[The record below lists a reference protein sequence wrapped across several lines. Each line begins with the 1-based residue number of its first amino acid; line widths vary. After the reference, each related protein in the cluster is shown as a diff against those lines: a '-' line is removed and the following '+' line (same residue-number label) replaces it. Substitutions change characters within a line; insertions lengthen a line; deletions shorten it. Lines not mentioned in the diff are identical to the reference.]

1 MEMPITFN
9 FLDGN
14 YNKYFKMTKDIDF
27 TPKELDVISCILTG
41 RRVKEIA
48 AILSNSVKT
57 IDNHIRNIM
66 QKLGCNS
73 REGIINCVEQ
83 SGSLPFFRYH
93 YQVIAIQ
100 SDFIKKLKEV
110 SLLVGKQGPSCLI
123 AFKELHEKNSSVMAF
138 MDEFEKNLK
147 EAGIHVSRQKLE
159 SEASLSAAMKKKEKN
174 SSTSIFYVI
183 PFEDVKTKEKE
194 NGLENIIPIIVKK
207 KDIFD
212 SLPEDSK
219 TEEQQ
224 KNYYDSFFE
233 VLQNILPTLSLD
245 AIVSSFESAYKLK
258 QYSAQ
263 DGILSLKSA
272 SFGSSENK
280 EALTYSAYN
289 MSKKILI
296 SLIFVF
302 VVGGAFALYMLFP
315 KEKNIKS
322 DLILPTENTLL
333 KRYDLVS
340 KIDEK
345 MKGENGIQTVVLVG
359 LVGMGGVGK
368 TTLARYYGHMQ
379 HDAVVWELNAEN
391 KGALMASFND
401 LAYSLAKTKKQ
412 KEDLEFIQKIVDLQE
427 RKKQILSFVK
437 ETLKEKK
444 NWVLIY
450 DNVENFSEIKN
461 YFPQDPD
468 VWGHGKVILT
478 TRDSNINNTSYIKSD
493 NIIEV
498 GELQSEEAL
507 KLFSS
512 ILFDMPFNKIP
523 EVEKEKI
530 LEFLKSIPP
539 FPLDVSLA
547 ARYIKNGKIS
557 YEKYLELIQ
566 NSNEDFENTH
576 EQLLKEASD
585 YTKTRHKIVT
595 LSVEHLLSMHPDF
608 KDLLILMCLLDSQHL
623 PVELLKTG
631 KSETVVEDFIHALHK
646 YSLVSSGTLGP
657 LNPLPTLSMHR
668 STQEIS
674 LNHLISKLNLAK
686 NDHLIKKAMNVIE
699 NYIDNILE
707 KEEPVSIQAMTRH
720 CKKLLSHGYL
730 LTKDALYTLRS
741 KLGQMYCYAN
751 EASYQEA
758 QKILEENIRSM
769 DGDENFKNKNNFD
782 DLIALGLIYSETS
795 DIKKLKD
802 TVDTALLKYNS
813 NLSQRTQKAASA
825 LSFLGMMYDDL
836 GDYTQGQKLL
846 ERACSLYKND
856 FPNDLI
862 GLGRTLAYLGRVYRE
877 QGKYELA
884 HKVLEESYE
893 IYKNHGLQ
901 KHFRTGWTLVA
912 LGNVY
917 LYLGYYEK
925 ATNLLT
931 ESVQIYKDYF
941 PDDPFCKCWAAL
953 DLANAYIEQGNSKKA
968 CEILEECLDIYK
980 KRPDLYPET
989 HYTVVRVIAF
999 LGKAY
1004 MKLGDY
1010 QKARVYLEKALPI
1023 FEMNY
1028 GREHLETAYVL
1039 TILGELD
1046 LLEEKF
1052 ESSEKFLKEAL
1063 SIFLK
1068 NNHPESY
1075 KPFED
1080 LFNLSSRFYE
1090 KNLKEKGS
1098 VEALKF
1104 KEESLHYLSQLLEQV
1119 TANFPKDASHF
1130 IKIRKRLENMKLKEK
1145 HVEKK

>member
-1 MEMPITFN
+1 MPITFN

-48 AILSNSVKT
+48 GILSNSVKT

-73 REGIINCVEQ
+73 REGIINCIEQ

-100 SDFIKKLKEV
+100 ADFTKKLKEV
-110 SLLVGKQGPSCLI
+110 SLLVGKHSPSCLI
-123 AFKELHEKNSSVMAF
+123 AFKETHEKNASVMAF
-138 MDEFEKNLK
+138 LTEFEKNLK

-159 SEASLSAAMKKKEKN
+159 SGVSLSGAMKKKEKN
-174 SSTSIFYVI
+174 SSTSIFYVM
-183 PFEDVKTKEKE
+183 PFEDIKNKEEE
-194 NGLENIIPIIVKK
+194 NELEKNITPILVKK
-207 KDIFD
+207 KDIFEE
-212 SLPEDSK
+212 SPEDSK
-219 TEEQQ
+219 TQDQQ

-233 VLQNILPTLSLD
+233 VLQKILPTISLD
-245 AIVSSFESAYKLK
+245 AIISNFESAYKLK

-272 SFGSSENK
+272 SFGPSENK
-280 EALTYSAYN
+280 ETLNYSPYHI
-289 MSKKILI
+289 SKKILI
-296 SLIFVF
+296 SIILLF
-302 VVGGAFALYMLFP
+302 VVSGAFALYMLSP
-315 KEKNIKS
+315 QEKNIKS

-333 KRYDLVS
+333 KRFDLIS

-345 MKGENGIQTVVLVG
+345 MRGENGIQTVALVG

-391 KGALMASFND
+391 KSTLMASFND

-412 KEDLEFIQKIVDLQE
+412 KEDLEFIQKISDLQE
-427 RKKQILSFVK
+427 REKQILSFVK

-468 VWGHGKVILT
+468 VWGYGKVILT
-478 TRDSNINNTSYIKSD
+478 TRDSNINNTSYIKSE

-512 ILFDMPFNKIP
+512 ILFDMPFDKIP
-523 EVEKEKI
+523 QTEKEKI
-530 LEFLKSIPP
+530 LKFLDSIPP

-566 NSNEDFENTH
+566 HSNEDFENTH

-595 LSVEHLLSMHPDF
+595 LSLEHLLSMHPDF

-623 PVELLKTG
+623 PVDFLKTA

-646 YSLVSSGTLGP
+646 YSFVSSGTLGP
-657 LNPLPTLSMHR
+657 LNPLPTHSMHR

-674 LNHLISKLNLAK
+674 LSHLISKLNLAK
-686 NDHLIKKAMNVIE
+686 NDHLIKRAMNVIE

-707 KEEPVSIQAMTRH
+707 KEEPVTIQAMTRH
-720 CKKLLSHGYL
+720 CKKLLSHSYL

-741 KLGQMYCYAN
+741 KLGHMYYYAN

-795 DIKKLKD
+795 DIKKLKE
-802 TVDTALLKYNS
+802 TVDTTLLKYKKI
-813 NLSQRTQKAASA
+813 LSERTPKAASA

-836 GDYTQGQKLL
+836 GDYTQGQQLI
-846 ERACSLYKND
+846 ERACALYKND

-884 HKVLEESYE
+884 QKVLEESYE
-893 IYKNHGLQ
+893 IYKNNGLE

-917 LYLGYYEK
+917 LYLGDYEK
-925 ATNLLT
+925 ATNLLS

-953 DLANAYIEQGNSKKA
+953 DLANAYIEQGNPKKA

-1028 GREHLETAYVL
+1028 GKEHLETAYVL
-1039 TILGELD
+1039 TLLGELD

-1052 ESSEKFLKEAL
+1052 EASEKSLKNAL
-1063 SIFLK
+1063 SIFVK
-1068 NNHPESY
+1068 NNHPEAY

-1080 LFNLSSRFYE
+1080 LFNLSLKFYE

-1098 VEALKF
+1098 IEALRI
-1104 KEESLHYLSQLLEQV
+1104 KEESLLSLKQVLEHV
-1119 TANFPKDASHF
+1119 IAHFPKDAPHF
-1130 IKIRKRLENMKLKEK
+1130 LTIKKRLENMKLI
-1145 HVEKK
+1145 